1 MAKRSVATNKLPRE
15 LYTYI
20 EQDRDS
26 EYFITNDDLDQ
37 CATFEEERIVG
48 VYALVRT
55 VKVSAKADVKNL
67 A

>member
-1 MAKRSVATNKLPRE
+1 MAKRSAATNKLPEE
-15 LYTYI
+15 LYTYV
-20 EQDRDS
+20 EQDGDS